1 MIQNINMSLD
11 QYVGMNNCKIEE
23 ESSATLI
30 LGRSIVIRYYKYQI
44 YQNGFSFYQ
53 QVKQYSLVAV
63 P

>member
-30 LGRSIVIRYYKYQI
+30 LGRSIVIRYYGYQI
-44 YQNGFSFYQ
+44 SEWIQFLLTG
-53 QVKQYSLVAV
+53 KAV
-63 P
+63 